1 MGKIFYSAEETA
13 AKLNVPVNK
22 LKELVD
28 GNKLREFRDGNRI
41 VFKMDQVDQLASQSG
56 GGGGGGDGGD
66 GGGGEGPIELA
77 PMTASDIPSPPAGKP
92 APGDSSGDTKTAL
105 SAGSGS
111 LGTAVPGGSA
121 TGGSAI
127 GSAAA
132 GGSGTGSKA
141 SASGMRVFEEYEL
154 RATDTSA
161 QTQISQPLDEAVLP
175 SGPDTAM
182 SSGSG
187 LLDLTRESDNTSLGA
202 ELLEEIYPGDQS
214 GSSRI
219 GMGAGA
225 SGIFD
230 QTTLPAT
237 EPAVASVA
245 MEAAPVA
252 QVAAAGISPIVEMP
266 DPMAGLFGGAAL
278 AAILIM
284 GLTLLVALTAI
295 EGFTPKWVPSLATN
309 LWLFVGLLAALSAMI
324 AFVGF
329 FAGKAGSR

>member
-41 VFKMDQVDQLASQSG
+41 VFKMDQVDHLASQSG
-56 GGGGGGDGGD
+56 GGGSS
-66 GGGGEGPIELA
+66 EGPIELA
-77 PMTASDIPSPPAGKP
+77 PMTASDIPTPPTGKL
-92 APGDSSGDTKTAL
+92 APGDSSGDTKTAPP
-105 SAGSGS
+105 AGSGS
-111 LGTAVPGGSA
+111 LGTAVPGGS
-121 TGGSAI
+121 TVGGSAI

-154 RATDTSA
+154 KATDTSA

-175 SGPDTAM
+175 TGPDSAM

-230 QTTLPAT
+230 QPPLPAT

-245 MEAAPVA
+245 MEAPVA
-252 QVAAAGISPIVEMP
+252 QVAAAGLSPIVEMS
-266 DPMAGLFGGAAL
+266 DPMSGLFGGAAL

-284 GLTLLVALTAI
+284 GLTLLVALTAV
-295 EGFTPKWVPSLATN
+295 EGFTPQWIPSLATN
-309 LWLFVGLLAALSAMI
+309 LWLFVGLLAAFSAMI
-324 AFVGF
+324 AFGGF